1 MEKGFLSLIL
11 HSHLPFVR
19 HPEYPEFLE
28 EDWLFE
34 AITETYIPF
43 ITIFEKLLNDR
54 VPFRITLSIT
64 PTLAAMLS
72 DPLLQRRYLEHIER
86 LIELAEKEVHR
97 TRNQP
102 EFHSTA
108 RMYLDRFREAR
119 TVFNDRYRRN
129 LLTAFRAFQEEG
141 SVELMTSAATHG
153 FLPLMAVNPNAV
165 RAQVEIG
172 AREYE
177 RHFGR
182 RPRGIWLPECGYY
195 PGLEEHLAASGLQYF
210 IVDSHGLLHAV
221 PRPKYALYAPIYTRA
236 KVAAFGRDVE
246 SSKQVWSAEEGY
258 PGDFVYRDFYR
269 DIGFD
274 LDLDYVRP
282 YIHDGGIRIST
293 GIKYHRITGKT
304 DHKEPYHRGWAIDR
318 AAEHAGN
325 FMFNRE
331 RQIAHLHDAMGR
343 KPVIVAPYD
352 AELFGHWWFEGPEWI
367 DFFVRKSAYDQN
379 IFRLTT
385 PAEYLRENPRNQVAT
400 PPMCSWGWKGYNE
413 VWLEGSNDWIY
424 RHLHQAADR
433 MVSLARRF
441 PQADGLQKRALRQA
455 ARELLLAQASDW
467 AFIMKTG
474 TSIPYAVKRTYD
486 HLSRFTRLYE
496 EISSERIHEIALKEI
511 EEKDNLFPE
520 IDYRLYA
527 GA

>member
-1 MEKGFLSLIL
+1 MEKGSLSLIL

-97 TRNQP
+97 TRSQP

-129 LLTAFRAFQEEG
+129 LLAAFRAFQEEG

-153 FLPLMAVNPNAV
+153 FLPLMAVHPNAV

-221 PRPKYALYAPIYTRA
+221 PRPKYALYAPIYTPA

-282 YIHDGGIRIST
+282 YIP
-293 GIKYHRITGKT
+293 
-304 DHKEPYHRGWAIDR
+304 EP
-318 AAEHAGN
+318 
-325 FMFNRE
+325 
-331 RQIAHLHDAMGR
+331 
-343 KPVIVAPYD
+343 P
-352 AELFGHWWFEGPEWI
+352 
-367 DFFVRKSAYDQN
+367 S
-379 IFRLTT
+379 
-385 PAEYLRENPRNQVAT
+385 
-400 PPMCSWGWKGYNE
+400 
-413 VWLEGSNDWIY
+413 
-424 RHLHQAADR
+424 
-433 MVSLARRF
+433 
-441 PQADGLQKRALRQA
+441 
-455 ARELLLAQASDW
+455 
-467 AFIMKTG
+467 
-474 TSIPYAVKRTYD
+474 
-486 HLSRFTRLYE
+486 
-496 EISSERIHEIALKEI
+496 
-511 EEKDNLFPE
+511 
-520 IDYRLYA
+520 
-527 GA
+527 